1 VKNICF
7 LGYSATQKSKFWEI
21 KMTNRSR
28 FTGILFLLVT
38 SLSSFAFGEAAIFNG
53 WTHLELGAGNYG
65 LDGHTKTSQAM
76 TVLMKIEDV
85 SNEKNYIDDLE
96 EFGRGD
102 YKPEEQY
109 GVLFWTLDELV
120 KRYGDVGVFHIN
132 DLYDEYAFFATQR
145 LMEYAVSKGYDSVI
159 IEAIP
164 GDYQLINSEQTL
176 SRFGKTKYST
186 THLKNPEVSL
196 YHDRMDGD
204 GLYATDKSREHS
216 RLMLNNLAN
225 LSESGLYL
233 FILYNDNFVPLEE
246 RSEFMEQDIFYHA
259 TNTWE
264 SVPYIFPEGNVI
276 NKDVGKVFQILPSQG

>member
-1 VKNICF
+1 MA
-7 LGYSATQKSKFWEI
+7 Y
-21 KMTNRSR
+21 RHR
-28 FTGILFLLVT
+28 FTYTLLLFVT
-38 SLSSFAFGEAAIFNG
+38 FLSSLAFGIEDAVFNG

-65 LDGHTKTSQAM
+65 PDGHTKTSQAM

-85 SNEKNYIDDLE
+85 SNEKNYIDNLE

-120 KRYGDVGVFHIN
+120 RRYGDVGVFHVN

-145 LMEYAVSKGYDSVI
+145 LMEYAVSKGYDSII
-159 IEAIP
+159 IEAVP

-176 SRFGKTKYST
+176 SRYGKAKYST

-204 GLYATDKSREHS
+204 HLYATDRSREQT

-233 FILYNDNFVPLEE
+233 FILYNDYFIPLEE
-246 RSEFMEQDIFYHA
+246 RTEFMEQGIFYHA

-276 NKDVGKVFQILPSQG
+276 DKDVGKVFQILPNKD